1 MQQYPELN
9 LNYDLQLQERMSIG
23 SELGA
28 AWTLAGKLIARQM
41 CSLLWMEASNRIR
54 LKLEFRNVVCR

>member
-9 LNYDLQLQERMSIG
+9 LNYGLQLQERMSIG

-28 AWTLAGKLIARQM
+28 AWTLAGQAYCKT
-41 CSLLWMEASNRIR
+41 
-54 LKLEFRNVVCR
+54 NVLPALDGGF